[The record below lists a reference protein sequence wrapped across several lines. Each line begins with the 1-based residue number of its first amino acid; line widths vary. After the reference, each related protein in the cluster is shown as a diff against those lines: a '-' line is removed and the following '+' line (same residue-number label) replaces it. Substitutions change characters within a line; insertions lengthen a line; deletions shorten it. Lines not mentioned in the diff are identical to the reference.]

1 MRESVK
7 KFQNFLKHVAVNS
20 VGRSMPLAV
29 YERKIPDEVLSSI
42 NKLSDRKKIL
52 STNKPKEKKYY

>member
-29 YERKIPDEVLSSI
+29 YERKIPDEVLRSI
-42 NKLSDRKKIL
+42 NKLSDSRKSL
-52 STNKPKEKKYY
+52 SMNATNEKKF